1 MENSGSFWYFLLF
14 VSAIIVYYGLS
25 RTLNKQDKFI
35 EGLTSRND
43 PDKQIKIENVP
54 EAVQA
59 GTENL
64 NVNLKDHRKHYENIL
79 IDLYHNIA
87 KAQLNNLREVATLVS
102 ANPTSDEAIQKMKN
116 VTVMTDFK
124 NSLDSSMSWMDK
136 N

>member
-1 MENSGSFWYFLLF
+1 METSESFWYFLLF
-14 VSAIIVYYGLS
+14 ISGMILCYGIS
-25 RTLNKQDKFI
+25 RTLAKQDRFI
-35 EGLTSRND
+35 EGLTSRN
-43 PDKQIKIENVP
+43 PDKQIKIEHVP

-64 NVNLKDHRKHYENIL
+64 NVNLNDHRKHYENIL

-87 KAQLNNLREVATLVS
+87 KAQLNNLKEVATLIS